1 MLANMRQ
8 IAAINNITMQSWIFS
23 SRVDLLFIIGPA
35 FIITALVL
43 ALQGTIST
51 FNTLPPW
58 LWFLLVVGVDV
69 THVYS
74 TVFRTYFDSAEMEK
88 RSTLYLLTPLVAW
101 IVGCL
106 LYSMGSMVFWRA
118 LAYLAVFHFVR
129 QQYGLM
135 MIYGRKEGQRFK
147 WLDKLAIYTATLYPL
162 IFWHTHERNFDWFIE
177 GDFFRLESD
186 VVAMIS
192 LWIYSAIM
200 LAYVLKEVWLLLGK
214 YSFNWPRNLM
224 LLGTALSWLIGIVVF
239 DNDIAFTAINVISH
253 GVPYLA
259 LMWIYGSNQAQLQ
272 QENSSVIYPWMA
284 KIFQRKLVVLYLL
297 VLFTWAFV
305 EENLWDVLVWHEH
318 GSVLFLSE
326 HISVISSE
334 QTLIWLVPLLAM
346 PQITHYVLDAFIW
359 RMQTNDT
366 NWKQILFLNAK

>member
-1 MLANMRQ
+1 MQQ
-8 IAAINNITMQSWIFS
+8 IAAINNITKQPWIFS

-58 LWFLLVVGVDV
+58 LWLLLVVGVDV

-135 MIYGRKEGQRFK
+135 MIYGRKEGPRFK

-186 VVAMIS
+186 VVALIS

-200 LAYVLKEVWLLLGK
+200 LAYVLKEVWLQLRK
-214 YSFNWPRNLM
+214 YSFNWPRNLI

-334 QTLIWLVPLLAM
+334 QTLIWLVPLLSM